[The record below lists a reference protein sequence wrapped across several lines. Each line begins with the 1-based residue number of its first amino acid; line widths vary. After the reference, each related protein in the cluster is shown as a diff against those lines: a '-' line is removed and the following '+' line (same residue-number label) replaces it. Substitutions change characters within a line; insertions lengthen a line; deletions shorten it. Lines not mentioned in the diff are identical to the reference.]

1 MLSQVGV
8 GKINAKMR
16 AILFDW
22 IVDVHLKYQYK
33 TETLYLTF
41 SLIDRYLEGVQVS
54 RGTLQ
59 LVGIICLWIATK
71 YAEEQ
76 RHIREH
82 VLICDS
88 AYTKE
93 QMLEMER
100 AILMQLEYRLT
111 VPTQY
116 DFLTRYINVG
126 KLSVETKL
134 IAYYFLEKSMVDIDM
149 LVFKPSLLAAA
160 SILLAKKAESLKSGL
175 EYNLWPKTMEFYTRY
190 TQEEL
195 TECGGKMIHIVQQH
209 NTDTLQSIHSK
220 YAAARMGNAAGD
232 AYIVKS
238 LVSSVVAERTTG
250 AAVVAEASGDDV
262 RSQLLNI
269 FLRPAPTDHGWSVDA
284 IMGQLTS
291 NVGRGSVIASILSLC
306 DDGELYSTVDDEHYA
321 TTGAVVAEASDDVRS
336 QLRHIFLR
344 PAPTNHGWSVDAIMG
359 QLTSNVGRGS
369 VIASILSLCDDGELY
384 STIDDEHYAST
395 A

>member
-41 SLIDRYLEGVQVS
+41 NLIDRYLEAVQVS
-54 RGTLQ
+54 QGTLQ

-269 FLRPAPTDHGWSVDA
+269 FLRPAPTDHGWSVDE